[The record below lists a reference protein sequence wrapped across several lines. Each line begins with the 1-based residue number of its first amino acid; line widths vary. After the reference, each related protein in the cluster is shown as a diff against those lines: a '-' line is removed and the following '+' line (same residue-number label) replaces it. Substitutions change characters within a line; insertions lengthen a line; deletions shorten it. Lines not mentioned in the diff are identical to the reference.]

1 MSDQLRSWLRTV
13 VPAAWSA
20 LIAWAVAAGLPESV
34 AAPLGDASET
44 VVVPVVL
51 AAVYALMRWAEPH
64 LPPWATRVLLGSN
77 KPPSYPPPPSGQ
89 QQT

>member
-20 LIAWAVAAGLPESV
+20 LVAWLVTAGAPDWLTD
-34 AAPLGDASET
+34 PLGDAGLT
-44 VVVPVVL
+44 LVVPIVL
-51 AAVYALMRWAEPH
+51 AAVYAGLRKVEPH

-77 KPPSYPPPPSGQ
+77 TPPSYQ
-89 QQT
+89 DAR